1 MRRAAKID
9 SNHLEI
15 VAALRGIG
23 AYVMSLA
30 SVGGGCPDL
39 LVGFR
44 GHTFLVEIKDGS
56 KPPSARQLT
65 EAQLKF
71 HREWLGGTLA
81 IVDSPEAAL
90 RMLGVVRGNP

>member
-9 SNHLEI
+9 SNHAEI

-44 GHTFLVEIKDGS
+44 GHTFLEKNQ
-56 KPPSARQLT
+56 KMT
-65 EAQLKF
+65 
-71 HREWLGGTLA
+71 
-81 IVDSPEAAL
+81 
-90 RMLGVVRGNP
+90 